1 MVLGS
6 DVVAALAL
14 SASGVLSPWIAF
26 PLFALL
32 YAVEAIVLMQ
42 TSLGSTAVVAEG
54 DRERKDR
61 DARIL
66 GAVAVARKR
75 LSLLKPADSSVAASI
90 DRMVLASG
98 HYLEACVRG
107 NDRDPV
113 VEDAV
118 LGAVEAVD
126 DYLRMLDARSIGK
139 RMSPAVREPVGTSGR
154 GTPGLGGEAEA
165 GLGGKNIETAT
176 VRVLDKAALEIETR
190 LNLQLGGAQD
200 GVVVKDRMDAR
211 EDML

>member
-1 MVLGS
+1 
-6 DVVAALAL
+6 
-14 SASGVLSPWIAF
+14 
-26 PLFALL
+26 
-32 YAVEAIVLMQ
+32 
-42 TSLGSTAVVAEG
+42 
-54 DRERKDR
+54 
-61 DARIL
+61 
-66 GAVAVARKR
+66 
-75 LSLLKPADSSVAASI
+75 
-90 DRMVLASG
+90 
-98 HYLEACVRG
+98 VRG

-200 GVVVKDRMDAR
+200 GVVIKDRMDAR